1 MLKALLWKE
10 FREQRQLIL
19 AAWAIALV
27 LPLFLVAGMAAATP
41 SYELAA
47 LGRIL
52 PLVLMMLVWPVF
64 ALAIGAMTVASEMS
78 DGSLR
83 FLLSRPV
90 SRSRIWA
97 TKVGVAAASYVLV
110 VLGSSAIAVLFDY
123 TVSGRSRLL
132 SFDRDLGLSVIAAVL
147 IGALFVGAHYCSL
160 FFRRPLA
167 AALAGAVVVGA
178 MAAVVSALWMV
189 FVQPSAWARQVY
201 WSLGASTGIPLATA
215 GLLFAAW
222 WVFSRG
228 DLFGG
233 NAARRMAIPLVV
245 VTAVVTLLGAVAPT
259 FLVLRDSAS
268 SAAGL
273 PGEARPADGRMVLTQ
288 LTPSGL
294 STRIAVVDL
303 LDGETM
309 VFGARD
315 VMQPT
320 LSSDGSLIAYIRF
333 RGPLGLASASGEVRV
348 ADRNGGG
355 DRVVVAEIESPWSY
369 SPAALSI
376 SPDNRWVAVYSL
388 DTALLAPIGDAPVEP
403 TLVRLSE
410 ENIGTRRAHVIGWTA
425 ATDTELLYARTTGRR
440 SRSDQRT
447 EIVAYDP
454 RTGSRRVVAGFPGYQ
469 SLNVRSDG
477 WRTTRSRAW
486 LWYPVWL
493 EELEEERL
501 ELVNVQTGE
510 RVVLSDRPCSLWG
523 VGTGGSHFVVYG
535 DCTGDDESEVRREL
549 HVRDMATGTEELIGV
564 LDGGWH
570 AGYQREILP
579 SPDGSRLA
587 MFLRHGNGISGTY
600 LLTPV
605 GGRDGRAQNPA
616 GGRQAGGDDAGA
628 AVAEAVSAATLR
640 PQLLASGRYP
650 IGWVGD
656 GHVVV
661 VEFVAEDPRIEVV
674 NVDSLATRRV
684 YPR

>member
-47 LGRIL
+47 LGQML

-259 FLVLRDSAS
+259 FFVLRDSAS

-273 PGEARPADGRMVLTQ
+273 PGEAPPADGRMVLTQ

-523 VGTGGSHFVVYG
+523 VGTGGSHFVYG

-549 HVRDMATGTEELIGV
+549 HVRDVDTGADELMGV
-564 LDGGWH
+564 LDGAWR
-570 AGYQREILP
+570 ASYQREVFP
-579 SPDGSRLA
+579 SLDGSRLA
-587 MFLRHGNGISGTY
+587 MFLRHGNGIGGTY

-605 GGRDGRAQNPA
+605 AE
-616 GGRQAGGDDAGA
+616 GA
-628 AVAEAVSAATLR
+628 SAATLR
-640 PQLLASGRYP
+640 PELLASGHYP

-661 VEFVAEDPRIEVV
+661 VDFVAEDPRIEVV